1 MTVQD
6 LAALLSNMQ
15 PEQFE
20 RLVMIAPEL
29 AAKKDPDSKPPLPRR
44 TIYIPPNGEKLEVW
58 SVDRPAWKAAGALDQ
73 PPTAEDLERWNPKPA
88 AKLPAKPVEAASVEA
103 EEEDAGDEA
112 DTRTKAELRA
122 AWKVQNPD
130 AFVPPRATRQ
140 WFLDRLTE
148 EPP

>member
-1 MTVQD
+1 MTTQELAD
-6 LAALLSNMQ
+6 LLANMQ
-15 PEQFE
+15 PAQFE

-29 AAKKDPDSKPPLPRR
+29 AAKKDPDAKPPLPRR
-44 TIYIPPNGEKLEVW
+44 TIYIPPNGASLEVW
-58 SVDRPAWKAAGALDQ
+58 SVDYAPWKAAGALDQ

-88 AKLPAKPVEAASVEA
+88 PKQPAKPAVAAPAEAKD
-103 EEEDAGDEA
+103 EDAGEA

-122 AWKVQNPD
+122 AWKAQNPD

-148 EPP
+148 ETP